1 MLLLLLNILA
11 MVCGTSDIS
20 SPLYKG
26 GSWVQSCMDVN
37 CVYQLFAIILAY
49 IVLFSSGVRIAQLYF
64 WVKFCVVG
72 AGGSGRNG
80 HAGRGGW
87 ALPSTE
93 HAQHSGRVIPDAR
106 GGAGSSGSELPGRMT
121 SDVRDRNSYSRGKG
135 RN

>member
-1 MLLLLLNILA
+1 MGSIVYGCELCLSI
-11 MVCGTSDIS
+11 VC
-20 SPLYKG
+20 KHA
-26 GSWVQSCMDVN
+26 
-37 CVYQLFAIILAY
+37 FAY
-49 IVLFSSGVRIAQLYF
+49 IVLFSSGVWIAQLCF

-80 HAGRGGW
+80 HASRGGW